1 MIKTDTPQ
9 RRRDPVETR
18 NRILSAAFELFN
30 QRPLHELHSNH
41 IAVHAGVAVGSF
53 YKYFET
59 KEAVFLACYD
69 AWVKTEWTA
78 IGQWTLKAPSKASAP
93 KLVKL
98 LLAEHERAV
107 MFRKNLNA
115 LCYQSEAAQQHRD
128 RQRLQ
133 QCRDMEAMSKKMGI
147 ATPTLVQ
154 LHTALNTC
162 EFLLD
167 VWSTGRHEQLGLT
180 IKALKSELAMVIG
193 GLLKG
198 MPEKRTLPTCL

>member
-1 MIKTDTPQ
+1 MTKTEITQ

-18 NRILSAAFELFN
+18 SRILSAAFELFN

-69 AWVKTEWTA
+69 EWVKTEWTA
-78 IGQWTLKAPSKASAP
+78 IGLWTAKPPSKASVP

-133 QCRDMEAMSKKMGI
+133 QCRDMEAMFKKMGI
-147 ATPTLVQ
+147 ATPPLIQ
-154 LHTALNTC
+154 LHAALNTC

-167 VWSTGRHEQLGLT
+167 AWSTGRHEQLGLT
-180 IKALKSELAMVIG
+180 IKAIENELAMLISG
-193 GLLKG
+193 FLKG
-198 MPEKRTLPTCL
+198 MPS

>member
-1 MIKTDTPQ
+1 MKTDISQ

-18 NRILSAAFELFN
+18 NKLLTAAFELFN
-30 QRPLHELHSNH
+30 ERLLHELHSNH

-69 AWVKTEWTA
+69 EWVKSEWNA
-78 IGQWTLKAPSKASAP
+78 IADWSAKPASKASVP

-115 LCYQSEAAQQHRD
+115 LCYQSDLAQQHRD

-133 QCRDMEAMSKKMGI
+133 QCRDLAAMFKTIGVAVPSLI
-147 ATPTLVQ
+147 E

-167 VWSTGRHEQLGLT
+167 VWSTGRYAQLGLSVKG
-180 IKALKSELAMVIG
+180 IEAQLVSLID
-193 GLLKG
+193 GLLK
-198 MPEKRTLPTCL
+198 R

>member
-1 MIKTDTPQ
+1 MKTDISQ

-18 NRILSAAFELFN
+18 NKLLTAAFELFN
-30 QRPLHELHSNH
+30 ERLLHELHSNH

-69 AWVKTEWTA
+69 EWVKSEWTA
-78 IGQWTLKAPSKASAP
+78 IADWSAKPASKASVP

-115 LCYQSEAAQQHRD
+115 LCYQSDAAQQHRD

-133 QCRDMEAMSKKMGI
+133 QCRDLSAMFKAIGVAVPSLI
-147 ATPTLVQ
+147 E

-167 VWSTGRHEQLGLT
+167 VWSTGRYAQLGLSVKG
-180 IKALKSELAMVIG
+180 IEAQLVSLID
-193 GLLKG
+193 GLLK
-198 MPEKRTLPTCL
+198 R

>member
-1 MIKTDTPQ
+1 MTKTESPQ

-18 NRILSAAFELFN
+18 NRLLTAAFELFN
-30 QRPLHELHSNH
+30 ERPLHELHSNH

-69 AWVKTEWTA
+69 EWVKSEWNA
-78 IGQWTLKAPSKASAP
+78 IADWSAKPASKASVP

-115 LCYQSEAAQQHRD
+115 LCYQSDLAQQHRD

-133 QCRDMEAMSKKMGI
+133 QCRDLAAMFKTIGVAVPSLI
-147 ATPTLVQ
+147 E

-167 VWSTGRHEQLGLT
+167 VWSTGRYAQLGLSVKG
-180 IKALKSELAMVIG
+180 IEAQLVSLID
-193 GLLKG
+193 GLLK
-198 MPEKRTLPTCL
+198 R